1 MQIMIQDFEN
11 SDKLNVG
18 EGIFTIS
25 ALYKIPGEPEETT
38 VPTTKATSAQLIDFD
53 NITITPV
60 KIGDIAA
67 NNAPTDANTIS
78 TGKWL
83 KVYAGTSTRVSDFTT
98 GYVSLDIASYVATN
112 ANSISFKAISV
123 PDAANGYAVAH
134 YGLTIDGTNYW
145 SGIDTNGVIGTVA
158 VIVNVVGQTLYDTNG
173 NSKVITAADIPNVT
187 KFLIKPTATAIKT
200 FVDDIS
206 IDVGTVVPTSA
217 TEPSEETTTL
227 PEITTTLPVITTV
240 PTGIIVPTAP
250 SVDPTTAPTTAI
262 NPTQPTT
269 KKPVPAVLMNTKA
282 KAKLKLTP
290 YKKALKIK
298 ISKTVKNANGYQ
310 ISVSKNKKFKKATV
324 KLTAK
329 KTLKITKLKKSTKYY
344 VRVRPYQNVNG
355 KRVFGAWSKVYTKKT
370 K

>member
-1 MQIMIQDFEN
+1 MKLCKKSLSIILAAVILISVVTVVTWGVVANDVPALDESKPN
-11 SDKLNVG
+11 IRITADKEALKAGETAKLTFSVNNNPGFWAVKLTCKLDSGLSVLTDGKDEKGFTKVKYEVG
-18 EGIFTIS
+18 EDFKKYVTVSPADNKELTYLYSNSNIGFNTVKNGTLFSIWVKVDEAAEDGEYKVKFTDYSIIDNNKSEVEFTFGGISLIVGDNS
-25 ALYKIPGEPEETT
+25 VVETT
-38 VPTTKATSAQLIDFD
+38 TTTTIETTTVTEEPTT
-53 NITITPV
+53 TPS
-60 KIGDIAA
+60 
-67 NNAPTDANTIS
+67 S
-78 TGKWL
+78 T
-83 KVYAGTSTRVSDFTT
+83 
-98 GYVSLDIASYVATN
+98 
-112 ANSISFKAISV
+112 
-123 PDAANGYAVAH
+123 
-134 YGLTIDGTNYW
+134 
-145 SGIDTNGVIGTVA
+145 
-158 VIVNVVGQTLYDTNG
+158 
-173 NSKVITAADIPNVT
+173 
-187 KFLIKPTATAIKT
+187 
-200 FVDDIS
+200 
-206 IDVGTVVPTSA
+206 

-227 PEITTTLPVITTV
+227 PEITTTLPEITTV

-298 ISKTVKNANGYQ
+298 VSKTVKNASGYQ
-310 ISVSKNKKFKKATV
+310 ISLSKNKKFKKATV

-355 KRVFGAWSKVYTKKT
+355 KRVFGAWSNIYTKKT